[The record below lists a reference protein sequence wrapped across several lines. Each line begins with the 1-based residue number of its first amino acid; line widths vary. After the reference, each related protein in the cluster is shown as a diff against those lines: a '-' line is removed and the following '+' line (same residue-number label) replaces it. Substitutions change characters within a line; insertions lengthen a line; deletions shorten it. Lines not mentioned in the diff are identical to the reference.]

1 MGDLKC
7 FIRSASWVTGGFGQR
22 FAGKGGVNFKCELIK
37 RTCHLHQL
45 P

>member
-22 FAGKGGVNFKCELIK
+22 FAGKGGTNFECE
-37 RTCHLHQL
+37 
-45 P
+45 